1 MLHCGR
7 EVDLDAALGVVDV
20 DVVHVDDVQLLESV
34 GVLGVDDVPDV
45 FEYLPVVDGFPR
57 VVFGLPARRE
67 GARGGCGAA
76 LVDSGCRVVGEALHS
91 SSEFEIRSRV
101 LCVRRAPRALLL
113 CSALYVRGLDSW
125 VEGATG

>member
-34 GVLGVDDVPDV
+34 GVLGVDDVADV

-91 SSEFEIRSRV
+91 SSEFEIRPRV